1 MKDIIAHSKSL
12 MYAVVERGTKIYA
25 MERKNIMKS
34 DTILVWTSTMLN
46 ARAWKGAIIS
56 DRIEGYDRQWSP
68 AHHRELIDK
77 EFRTD
82 AVQVHNRCISGAEEV
97 HNRCNN
103 DTGEQL

>member
-68 AHHRELIDK
+68 VSTK
-77 EFRTD
+77 
-82 AVQVHNRCISGAEEV
+82 QVHNRCISGAEEV